1 MNIVITMAG
10 AGSRFLKAGYHQPKY
25 AIEVSGKT
33 LFEWSMSSLANFN
46 QQPNVQYIFVAPAN
60 QNVKSFINSKI
71 KSLGIHHYQ
80 VIEIDYLTDGQAT
93 SALLA
98 KPYWQAEDELIIYN
112 IDTYVESEALKPE
125 DIKGDGFIPCFNAEG
140 DHWSFVKL
148 NRQGRAIE
156 IREKERISDN
166 CTIGLYYFKSCT
178 LYEHLYHEY
187 YSKQNHLKQKERY
200 IAPLYN
206 QMIKE
211 HLDVQITVIPTSKV
225 HVLGTP
231 EELTA
236 FEKESSV

>member
-1 MNIVITMAG
+1 MAG
-10 AGSRFLKAGYHQPKY
+10 AGSRFVKAGYHQPKY
-25 AIEVSGKT
+25 AIETLGKT
-33 LFEWSMSSLANFN
+33 LFEWSLSSLANFN

-60 QNVKSFINSKI
+60 QNVKSFIDSKT
-71 KSLGIHHYQ
+71 KSLGVKNYHIVEVNH
-80 VIEIDYLTDGQAT
+80 LTDGQAT

-98 KPYWQAEDELIIYN
+98 KPHWRANDELIIYN
-112 IDTYVESEALKPE
+112 IDTYVEPDALKPE

-148 NRQGRAIE
+148 NHQGKATE

-178 LYEHLYHEY
+178 LYQRLYTEY
-187 YSKQNHLKQKERY
+187 YTNQHHTGQKEKY

-211 HLDVQITVIPTSKV
+211 HLDVQITIIPTSKV

-231 EELTA
+231 EEVA
-236 FEKESSV
+236 NFEKKHSI

>member
-1 MNIVITMAG
+1 MAG

-25 AIEVSGKT
+25 AIKASGKT

-46 QQPNVQYIFVAPAN
+46 QKPNVQYIFVAPAN
-60 QNVKSFINSKI
+60 QNVKSFINSKV
-71 KSLGIHHYQ
+71 KSLGIHHFQ
-80 VIEIDYLTDGQAT
+80 IIEVDHLTDGQAT

-98 KPYWQAEDELIIYN
+98 KPYWQANDELIIYN
-112 IDTYVESEALKPE
+112 IDTYVEPDALKPK

-148 NRQGRAIE
+148 DQQGRATE
-156 IREKERISDN
+156 VREKDRISNN
-166 CTIGLYYFKSCT
+166 CTIGLYYFKTCT
-178 LYEHLYHEY
+178 LYQHLYTEY
-187 YSKQNHLKQKERY
+187 YTNQQHSEQKEKY

-211 HLDVQITVIPTSKV
+211 NLNVQITIIPPNKV

-231 EELTA
+231 DEVA
-236 FEKESSV
+236 IFEKEFSL